1 MMRSILTIFALFFAL
16 LIVGLVHAEDGEGT
30 VPYIHLSAFNVPML
44 EGWENQSGDEFA
56 QFHFAEAHATIRTA
70 LVSNGDPGAAAQS
83 DLVRTFGM
91 QLGEAIYQDK
101 VNLADGTWTVLL
113 YEPDAVTSASA
124 MVRREDSKT
133 VVISFV
139 ESDPDA
145 RILMLTIAQSG
156 DKREDAASE
165 IDMAMRLLLLA
176 DANDSG
182 VTTAHSLP
190 SGEWMRVADNGTVA
204 MGMAFGNDSYLAIG
218 AGKTENLP
226 MLADAYNRTVLGF
239 FVTPDNSG
247 YMALALTAVFAILAL
262 LILSFFWRTRDV
274 RKDLE
279 LIESLDQS
287 GD

>member
-1 MMRSILTIFALFFAL
+1 MMRSILTVLALFCAL
-16 LIVGLVHAEDGEGT
+16 LIAGVVHADDKEDK
-30 VPYIHLSAFNVPML
+30 VAYIQSSAFNVPLL

-56 QFHFAEAHATIRTA
+56 QFHFAEAHATIRIA
-70 LVSNGDPGAAAQS
+70 LVSKGDPIAAAES

-91 QLGEAIYQDK
+91 QLGEATYQDK

-124 MVRREDSKT
+124 MARREDSKT

-139 ESDPDA
+139 ESDPEA

-156 DKREDAASE
+156 DKREDAATE
-165 IDMAMRLLLLA
+165 IDLAMSLLLLA

-182 VTTAHSLP
+182 ETSALSLP
-190 SGEWMRVADNGTVA
+190 SGEWMQVAGDGA
-204 MGMAFGNDSYLAIG
+204 IAIGMAFGNDSYLAIG
-218 AGKTENLP
+218 EGKTENLP

-247 YMALALTAVFAILAL
+247 YLALALTAVFAILAL
-262 LILSFFWRTRDV
+262 LILSFFWRSRDIK
-274 RKDLE
+274 KDLE
-279 LIESLDQS
+279 LIETLDQS

>member
-16 LIVGLVHAEDGEGT
+16 LIVGLVHAEDDEGT
-30 VPYIHLSAFNVPML
+30 VPYIHLSAFNVPLL

-70 LVSNGDPGAAAQS
+70 IVSNGDPGAAAQS
-83 DLVRTFGM
+83 DLGRTFGM
-91 QLGEAIYQDK
+91 QLGEAVYQDK

-124 MVRREDSKT
+124 MARREDSKT

-190 SGEWMRVADNGTVA
+190 SGEWMRVAGNGTVA

-218 AGKTENLP
+218 EGKTENLP

-262 LILSFFWRTRDV
+262 LILSFFWRSRDI